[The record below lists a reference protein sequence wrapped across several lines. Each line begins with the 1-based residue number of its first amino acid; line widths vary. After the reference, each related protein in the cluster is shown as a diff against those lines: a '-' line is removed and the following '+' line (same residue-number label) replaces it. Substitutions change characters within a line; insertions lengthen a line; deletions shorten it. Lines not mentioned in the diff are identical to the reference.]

1 MILEA
6 KDLTRVYVQGG
17 ESIRAVDNCHL
28 TVNEGD
34 FITVTGPSGC
44 GKSTLLGLL
53 GGIDRPDGGKV
64 YLDGESLYDASNDR
78 LSDIRAQK
86 IGFVFQNFSLLPT
99 LSAEEN
105 IRLPC
110 LISGKDFS
118 KYYFDDLCEMLGIT
132 RRLSHFPSALS
143 GGEQQ
148 RVAIARALICRPR
161 LLLADEPTGSLDHKS
176 AKNVLELLIRLQ
188 KELKQTCIMV
198 THDEKIA
205 ERAPIRRRMENGILR

>member
-6 KDLTRVYVQGG
+6 KELTRVYVQGD
-17 ESIRAVDNCHL
+17 ETIRAVDGCNL

-34 FITVTGPSGC
+34 FITVTGSSGC

-64 YLDGESLYDASNDR
+64 YLDGESMYDASDDR
-78 LSDIRAQK
+78 LADIRAQK

-99 LSAEEN
+99 LTAAEN

-110 LISGKDFS
+110 LISGKSFS
-118 KYYFDDLCEMLGIT
+118 RFYFDELCEMLGIT
-132 RRLSHFPSALS
+132 HRLNHFPSALS

-148 RVAIARALICRPR
+148 RVAVARALICRPR
-161 LLLADEPTGSLDHKS
+161 LLLADEPTGSLDRTS
-176 AKNVLELLIRLQ
+176 ADSLLGLIVKMQ
-188 KELKQTCIMV
+188 KELNQTCIMV

-205 ERAPIRRRMENGILR
+205 ASAPIRKRMENGILR

>member
-1 MILEA
+1 MILEV
-6 KDLTRVYVQGG
+6 KDLTRVYVQGS

-28 TVNEGD
+28 AVNEGD
-34 FITVTGPSGC
+34 FVTITGPSGC

-64 YLDGESLYDASNDR
+64 YLDGESLYDASDDR
-78 LSDIRAQK
+78 LADIRAQK

-110 LISGKDFS
+110 LISGCSFS
-118 KYYFDDLCEMLGIT
+118 RYYFDDLCGMLGLAH
-132 RRLSHFPSALS
+132 RLHHFPSALS

-161 LLLADEPTGSLDHKS
+161 LLLADEPTGNLDHDA

-188 KELKQTCIMV
+188 KEFSQTCILV

-205 ERAPIRRRMENGILR
+205 QSAPIRKYMENGILR

>member
-110 LISGKDFS
+110 LISGRDFS

-161 LLLADEPTGSLDHKS
+161 LLLADEPTGSLDHES

>member
-6 KDLTRVYVQGG
+6 KDLTRVYVQGDDT
-17 ESIRAVDNCHL
+17 IRAVDGCNL

-34 FITVTGPSGC
+34 FITITGSSGC

-53 GGIDRPDGGKV
+53 GGIDTPDGGKV
-64 YLDGESLYDASNDR
+64 YLDGESMYDAADDR

-99 LSAEEN
+99 LTAAEN

-110 LISGKDFS
+110 LISGKSFS
-118 KYYFDDLCEMLGIT
+118 RFYFDELCEMLGIAH
-132 RRLSHFPSALS
+132 RLNHFPSAMS

-148 RVAIARALICRPR
+148 RVAVARALICRPR
-161 LLLADEPTGSLDHKS
+161 LLLADEPTGSLDRAS
-176 AKNVLELLIRLQ
+176 ADNLLGLIVKMQ

-205 ERAPIRRRMENGILR
+205 AAAPIRKRMENGILR

>member
-17 ESIRAVDNCHL
+17 ESIRAVDNCRL
-28 TVNEGD
+28 TVDEGD
-34 FITVTGPSGC
+34 FITITGPSGC

-118 KYYFDDLCEMLGIT
+118 QYYFDDLCEILGIT

>member
-1 MILEA
+1 MILQV
-6 KDLTRVYVQGG
+6 KNLTRLYVQGS
-17 ESIRAVDNCHL
+17 ETVRAVDNCNL
-28 TVNEGD
+28 TVNDGD
-34 FITVTGPSGC
+34 FITITGPSGC

-53 GGIDRPDGGKV
+53 GGIDKPDSGKV
-64 YLDGESLYDASNDR
+64 FLDGESLYEVSDNR

-86 IGFVFQNFSLLPT
+86 IGFIFQNFSLLPT

-110 LISGKDFS
+110 LISGKSFS
-118 KYYFDDLCEMLGIT
+118 KFYFDELCELLGIT
-132 RRLSHFPSALS
+132 HRLHHFPSALS

-148 RVAIARALICRPR
+148 RVAAARALICRPR
-161 LLLADEPTGSLDHKS
+161 LLLADEPTGSLDRSS
-176 AKNVLELLIRLQ
+176 ADSLLALLLRTQ

-205 ERAPIRRRMENGILR
+205 SSAPIRKRMENGILR

>member
-6 KDLTRVYVQGG
+6 KDLTRVYVQGDDT
-17 ESIRAVDNCHL
+17 IRAVDGCNL

-34 FITVTGPSGC
+34 FITITGSSGC

-53 GGIDRPDGGKV
+53 GGIDTPDGGKV
-64 YLDGESLYDASNDR
+64 YLDGESMYDAADDR

-99 LSAEEN
+99 LTAAEN

-110 LISGKDFS
+110 LISGKSFS
-118 KYYFDDLCEMLGIT
+118 RFYFDELCEMLGIEH
-132 RRLSHFPSALS
+132 RLNHFPSAMS

-148 RVAIARALICRPR
+148 RVAVARALICRPR
-161 LLLADEPTGSLDHKS
+161 LLLADEPTGSLDRAS
-176 AKNVLELLIRLQ
+176 ADNLLGLIVKMQ

-205 ERAPIRRRMENGILR
+205 AAAPIRKRMENGILR

>member
-1 MILEA
+1 
-6 KDLTRVYVQGG
+6 
-17 ESIRAVDNCHL
+17 
-28 TVNEGD
+28 
-34 FITVTGPSGC
+34 VTGPSGC

-161 LLLADEPTGSLDHKS
+161 LLLADEPTGSLDHES

>member
-17 ESIRAVDNCHL
+17 ESIRAVDNCRL

-110 LISGKDFS
+110 LISSKDFS

-161 LLLADEPTGSLDHKS
+161 LLLADEPTGSLDHES

>member
-64 YLDGESLYDASNDR
+64 YLDGESLYDTSNDR

-148 RVAIARALICRPR
+148 RVAVARALICRPR
-161 LLLADEPTGSLDHKS
+161 LLLADEPTGSLDHES

>member
-161 LLLADEPTGSLDHKS
+161 LLLADEPTGSLDHES

>member
-1 MILEA
+1 MILEV
-6 KDLTRVYVQGG
+6 KDLTRVYVQGS

-34 FITVTGPSGC
+34 FITITGASGC
-44 GKSTLLGLL
+44 GKSTLLGIL
-53 GGIDRPDGGKV
+53 GGIDRPDSGKV
-64 YLDGESLYDASNDR
+64 YLDGESLYDASDDR
-78 LSDIRAQK
+78 LADIRAQK

-110 LISGKDFS
+110 LISGRSFS
-118 KYYFDDLCEMLGIT
+118 KYYFDDLCEMLDIK
-132 RRLSHFPSALS
+132 RRLHHFPSALS

-161 LLLADEPTGSLDHKS
+161 LLLADEPTGSLDPKS
-176 AKNVLELLIRLQ
+176 AENVLELLIRLQ

-205 ERAPIRRRMENGILR
+205 NRAPIRLRMENGILR